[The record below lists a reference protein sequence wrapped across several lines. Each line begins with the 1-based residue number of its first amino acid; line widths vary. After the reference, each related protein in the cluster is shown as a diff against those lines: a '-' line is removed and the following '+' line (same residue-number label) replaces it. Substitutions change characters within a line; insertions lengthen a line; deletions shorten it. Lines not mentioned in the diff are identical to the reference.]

1 MNALPLPTLL
11 PINATPIERAI
22 EQATVPS
29 DNADAIRPAYRPGAI
44 PEATLPWLAWAFDVP
59 LWPSDQAERRG
70 IGADSW
76 RLHRLRGTMGG
87 LKAIAK
93 YAGGEVVKAITPPAK
108 SYVSPAL
115 TRAERNAFVARY
127 PQLRIYR
134 FRTQGKRIG
143 LHCGDTIGL
152 WLPVQS
158 DAVLRIAPRA
168 YFYKDGIETEL
179 TMVERKTATTSATAE
194 SRTVTEVSIPGAAG
208 RLSFAAS
215 FPRFLTVTEAA
226 RRFYRVTLQQTYQD
240 SSETLRKQTAEPG
253 LQPIDI
259 NPDAIAQAG
268 QAAGVH
274 AGQFVARHM
283 LPSSAS
289 DRIFQRLY
297 LFDPAVE
304 VIRRAATMNL
314 NAGRLGLPAHHAE
327 LSLRVPGRR
336 HKLATWAF
344 VRGHLVASDQ
354 GVLMNCLGALRNMAR
369 ASDRLSIDTAIQR
382 PALAGES
389 VLAGHLVAGQ
399 WTL

>member
-44 PEATLPWLAWAFDVP
+44 PETTLPWLAWAFDVP

-70 IGADSW
+70 IVADSW

-108 SYVSPAL
+108 SYVSPVL

-134 FRTQGKRIG
+134 FRTQGQRIG
-143 LHCGDTIGL
+143 LHCGDTMGR

-179 TMVERKTATTSATAE
+179 TMVERKTATASATAE
-194 SRTVTEVSIPGAAG
+194 SSTVTEVSIPGAAG

-226 RRFYRVTLQQTYQD
+226 RRFYRVTLQRTYQD
-240 SSETLRKQTAEPG
+240 SNETLRKQTAEPG

-259 NPDAIAQAG
+259 NPDAIAQTG

-283 LPSSAS
+283 MPSSAS
-289 DRIFQRLY
+289 DRIYQRLY

-314 NAGRLGLPAHHAE
+314 NAGRLA
-327 LSLRVPGRR
+327 GR
-336 HKLATWAF
+336 
-344 VRGHLVASDQ
+344 
-354 GVLMNCLGALRNMAR
+354 
-369 ASDRLSIDTAIQR
+369 
-382 PALAGES
+382 
-389 VLAGHLVAGQ
+389 
-399 WTL
+399 